1 MAPSYFSSLIT
12 HPSSCSTLHP
22 STCPY
27 TSGLWASSF
36 SSFQILVPFRHLPM
50 PFPLPEMPYFFTP
63 STPTAHPTSAKL
75 HSLHHLFQLPTGWDP
90 TIYSQSTLFIM
101 FIITMYLIMC
111 AISFKCV
118 VLCLCSPWSLPDAW
132 CNGHAANT
140 CHNRTASPLR
150 DIITVQKNKV
160 AQQASWGEGLRG
172 GFPPM
177 GTLLPQCFSLPGVHK
192 QMINPRLAEK
202 LAGETYSPKF
212 NWPNCTGNHISKV
225 RRTQYFIYL

>member
-36 SSFQILVPFRHLPM
+36 SSSQILVPFRHLPM
-50 PFPLPEMPYFFTP
+50 PFPLPERPYFFTP
-63 STPTAHPTSAKL
+63 STPTAHPPSAKL

-90 TIYSQSTLFIM
+90 TIDSQSTLFIM

-172 GFPPM
+172 GLSTDGNTPPSVF
-177 GTLLPQCFSLPGVHK
+177 LSPWSPQ
-192 QMINPRLAEK
+192 
-202 LAGETYSPKF
+202 TDD
-212 NWPNCTGNHISKV
+212 
-225 RRTQYFIYL
+225 